1 MSKVMMLLALAA
13 VSVQAQ
19 QLDPNE
25 ALARALAASADL
37 AAASQNDAKVSGAAL
52 RAREALTAAVEAM
65 KAQPLCR
72 PPPVIDPVTFGLLV
86 EELERGN
93 RTGTLSMAL
102 LSTTFQRHLLTVA
115 QMKALLELVPRS
127 SDRLQLLAQ
136 ANHRLVD
143 PESAGLLYALFPLKQ
158 DQRALALLLAQ

>member
-1 MSKVMMLLALAA
+1 MLVALAA
-13 VSVQAQ
+13 ASVHAQ

-25 ALARALAASADL
+25 ALARALSASADL
-37 AAASQNDAKVSGAAL
+37 AAASQNDTKLSGAAQK
-52 RAREALTAAVEAM
+52 AREALTTAVEAM

-72 PPPVIDPVTFGLLV
+72 PPPVVDPVTFGVLV

-93 RTGTLSMAL
+93 RTGTLPMSL
-102 LSTTFQRHLLTVA
+102 LSATFQRHLLTVA
-115 QMKALLELVPRS
+115 QMKTLLELVPRS

-143 PESAGLLYALFPLKQ
+143 PESAGALYALFPLKQ
-158 DQRALALLLAQ
+158 DQRSLALLLAQ